1 MYCKN
6 ANGIYKKLKRKI
18 CIIHYQMQTF
28 HKENGSE
35 LNEKLNIYCIGID
48 SRIYYCN
55 NRYTCVYRYIY
66 IYI

>member
-1 MYCKN
+1 MYCNN

-35 LNEKLNIYCIGID
+35 LN
-48 SRIYYCN
+48 
-55 NRYTCVYRYIY
+55 
-66 IYI
+66 